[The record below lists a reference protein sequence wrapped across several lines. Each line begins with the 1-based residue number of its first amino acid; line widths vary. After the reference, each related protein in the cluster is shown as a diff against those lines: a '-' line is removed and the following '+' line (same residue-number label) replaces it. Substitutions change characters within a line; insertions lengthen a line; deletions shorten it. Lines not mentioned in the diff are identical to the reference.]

1 MGKIAK
7 YQKIIIKLLEDYATV
22 KPANLEEHEY
32 QVIADTK
39 RNHYELVSMGRHKN
53 AFFHNVVFHLDIR
66 DNDKVWLQVNNT
78 DWDITEALI
87 ENGISKQEIVLGTLS
102 PNMRKYSGFA
112 IA

>member
-1 MGKIAK
+1 MDKIIK
-7 YQKIIIKLLEDYATV
+7 YQNLIIQLLEEYASV
-22 KPANLEEHEY
+22 KPANLEDQEY

-53 AFFHNVVFHLDIR
+53 AFFHNTVFHLDIK
-66 DNDKVWLQVNNT
+66 DTGKIWLQVNNT